1 MPSIVSPSQE
11 PVLQVAAADAGALD
25 LRLEAGAPAAVRI
38 EVQSMCNCHGTS
50 RRPGSYTDT
59 DFGRR

>member
-1 MPSIVSPSQE
+1 MPNTSPSQE
-11 PVLQVAAADAGALD
+11 PVLHVAAADAGSVD

-38 EVQSMCNCHGTS
+38 EVQGTCSCHGTS